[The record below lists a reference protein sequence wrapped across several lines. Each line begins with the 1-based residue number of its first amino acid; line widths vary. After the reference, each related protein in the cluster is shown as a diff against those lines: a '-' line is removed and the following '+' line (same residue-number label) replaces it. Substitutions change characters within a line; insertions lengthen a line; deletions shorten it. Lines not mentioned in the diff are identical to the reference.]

1 MNLNSLY
8 DLAEKEHIK
17 IYDYYIED
25 AYGCFINIDKIN
37 AIALNY
43 TNIDNSYIEKE
54 TLSEELGHYYQ
65 DATYSINCTD
75 TTLINKQEYRA
86 KKWSYY
92 VLIPFE
98 KLKLAIKNRNQYKFI
113 VWQIILKLQSNIWAM
128 L

>member
-1 MNLNSLY
+1 MNLNNLY

-17 IYDYYIED
+17 IYDYYIEN
-25 AYGCFINIDKIN
+25 AYGCFLNIDKIN

-43 TNIDNSYIEKE
+43 KSINNSFVEKE

-75 TTLINKQEYRA
+75 TIFINKQEYRA

-98 KLKLAIKNRNQYKFI
+98 KLKLAIKNRN
-113 VWQIILKLQSNIWAM
+113 
-128 L
+128 

>member
-1 MNLNSLY
+1 MNLNNLY
-8 DLAEKEHIK
+8 KIAEKEHIK

-75 TTLINKQEYRA
+75 KILINKQEYRA
-86 KKWSYY
+86 KKWSYF

-98 KLKLAIKNRNQYKFI
+98 KLKSAILSRNQYT
-113 VWQIILKLQSNIWAM
+113 L
-128 L
+128 

>member
-17 IYDYYIED
+17 IYDYYIES
-25 AYGCFINIDKIN
+25 AYGCFLNIDKLN

-43 TNIDNSYIEKE
+43 KNIDNSYIEKE

-65 DATYSINCTD
+65 DATYSINCVNTIF
-75 TTLINKQEYRA
+75 INKQEYRA

-98 KLKLAIKNRNQYKFI
+98 KLKLAIKNRNQYD
-113 VWQIILKLQSNIWAM
+113 L
-128 L
+128 

>member
-1 MNLNSLY
+1 MNLNNLY

-17 IYDYYIED
+17 IYDYYIEN
-25 AYGCFINIDKIN
+25 AYGCFLNIDKIN

-43 TNIDNSYIEKE
+43 KNINNSFVEKE

-75 TTLINKQEYRA
+75 TIFINKQEYRA

-98 KLKLAIKNRNQYKFI
+98 KLKLAIKNRN
-113 VWQIILKLQSNIWAM
+113 
-128 L
+128 

>member
-1 MNLNSLY
+1 MNLNNLY

-17 IYDYYIED
+17 IYDYYIEN
-25 AYGCFINIDKIN
+25 AYGCFLNIDKIN

-43 TNIDNSYIEKE
+43 KNINNSFVEKE

-65 DATYSINCTD
+65 DATYSVNCTD
-75 TTLINKQEYRA
+75 TIFINKQEYRA

-98 KLKLAIKNRNQYKFI
+98 KLKLAIKNRN
-113 VWQIILKLQSNIWAM
+113 
-128 L
+128 

>member
-1 MNLNSLY
+1 MQILLQYFYKWYLIGGNMNLNNLY

-75 TTLINKQEYRA
+75 KILINKQEYRA
-86 KKWSYY
+86 KKWSYF

-98 KLKLAIKNRNQYKFI
+98 KLKSAVLSRN
-113 VWQIILKLQSNIWAM
+113 
-128 L
+128 

>member
-1 MNLNSLY
+1 MNLNNLY

-54 TLSEELGHYYQ
+54 TLSEELGIIIKMQHTQ
-65 DATYSINCTD
+65 LT
-75 TTLINKQEYRA
+75 
-86 KKWSYY
+86 
-92 VLIPFE
+92 VLI
-98 KLKLAIKNRNQYKFI
+98 K
-113 VWQIILKLQSNIWAM
+113 S
-128 L
+128 

>member
-1 MNLNSLY
+1 MNLNNLY

-92 VLIPFE
+92 ILIPFE
-98 KLKLAIKNRNQYKFI
+98 KLKLAIKNRNQYS
-113 VWQIILKLQSNIWAM
+113 L
-128 L
+128 

>member
-1 MNLNSLY
+1 MNLNNLY

-75 TTLINKQEYRA
+75 KILINKQEYRA
-86 KKWSYY
+86 KKWSYF

-98 KLKLAIKNRNQYKFI
+98 KLKSSILSLNQYT
-113 VWQIILKLQSNIWAM
+113 L
-128 L
+128 

>member
-1 MNLNSLY
+1 MKLENLY

-17 IYDYYIED
+17 IYDYYIEN

-43 TNIDNSYIEKE
+43 ANINNSYIEKE

-65 DATYSINCTD
+65 DATYSINCTNKI
-75 TTLINKQEYRA
+75 LINKQEYRA

-92 VLIPFE
+92 ILIPLE
-98 KLKLAIKNRNQYKFI
+98 KLKLAIKNRN
-113 VWQIILKLQSNIWAM
+113 
-128 L
+128 